1 MPELPLTFIA
11 SEIKMTFNFP
21 LMFRMMAKSIFAYHK
36 TGGRFSVKRILFTV
50 TFPFWYG
57 FLELVNWTCLIL
69 DEILFPAYRQMPVT
83 RPVFIVGFPRSGTTY
98 LHRLLDGDH
107 DLFTSLKLWE
117 IIFAPSI
124 LQKKFFRLL
133 GKLDRMMGKPL
144 YRTAIRI
151 EGKLFEGSRKM
162 HKISHFEAE
171 EDEIILMH
179 IFSSLFLAFMFP
191 FEDMDAF
198 GRFDTDV
205 TPVRRAKIMGFYKKC
220 VQRHLYV
227 FGPNKHFLSKNPASS
242 SKINAIY
249 ETFPDAKIIC
259 MVRHPFEAIPSAISW
274 VSYGFNQF
282 NTADQQVLTDR
293 ILRLMS
299 PWYTYPLA
307 ELDKRPESSQM
318 IEKYDDLVSNPA
330 AFVKRVYLRFGFS
343 ISTAF
348 DAFLLTESEK
358 AKKYKSRH
366 DYSLGGYG
374 LDAHKIASDFKPV
387 FERFSFPAGKK
398 TAP

>member
-1 MPELPLTFIA
+1 
-11 SEIKMTFNFP
+11 MTFNFS

-36 TGGRFSVKRILFTV
+36 TGGRLNVKRILFTV

-57 FLELVNWTCLIL
+57 FLELVNWTCLLL
-69 DEILFPAYRQMPVT
+69 DEILFPAYRQTAVT

-98 LHRLLDGDH
+98 LHRLIDNDQ
-107 DLFTSLKLWE
+107 DQFTSLKLWE

-124 LQKKFFRLL
+124 LQKKFFLLL

-144 YRTAIRI
+144 YRAVIHI
-151 EGKLFEGSRKM
+151 EGKVFEGSRKM

-191 FEDMDAF
+191 FEEMDAF
-198 GRFDTDV
+198 GRFDTEV
-205 TPVRRAKIMGFYKKC
+205 PPKHRQKIMRFYKKC

-227 FGPNKHFLSKNPASS
+227 FGPEKHFLSKNPASS

-249 ETFPDAKIIC
+249 GTFPDAKIIC

-282 NTADQQVLTDR
+282 NTVDQQILTDR

-299 PWYTYPLA
+299 PWYTYPIQ
-307 ELDKRPESSQM
+307 ELDKRPEASKM
-318 IEKYDDLVSNPA
+318 IEKYDDLVGDPA
-330 AFVKRVYLRFGFS
+330 EFVKRLYLRFGFAAS
-343 ISTAF
+343 APF
-348 DAFLLTESEK
+348 NDFLTKESGK
-358 AKKYKSRH
+358 AKYYKSRH
-366 DYSLGGYG
+366 DYSLAEYG
-374 LDAHKIASDFKPV
+374 LDKNKIVSDFKSV
-387 FERFSFPAGKK
+387 FKQFSFWP
-398 TAP
+398 

>member
-1 MPELPLTFIA
+1 ML
-11 SEIKMTFNFP
+11 FNFS

-36 TGGRFSVKRILFTV
+36 TGGRLSVKRILFTV

-57 FLELVNWTCLIL
+57 FLELVNWTCLIA
-69 DEILFPAYRQMPVT
+69 DEILFPAYRHTAVT

-98 LHRLLDGDH
+98 LHRLLDNDQ
-107 DLFTSLKLWE
+107 DQFTSLKLWE

-124 LQKKFFRLL
+124 LQKKFFLFL
-133 GKLDRMMGKPL
+133 GKLDRLLGKPL
-144 YRTAIRI
+144 YRAAIRI
-151 EGKLFEGSRKM
+151 EDKLFEGSRKM

-191 FEDMDAF
+191 FEDMDVF
-198 GRFDTDV
+198 GRFDTEV
-205 TPVRRAKIMGFYKKC
+205 PLAQRQKIMRFYKKC

-227 FGPNKHFLSKNPASS
+227 FGPDKHFLSKNPASS

-282 NTADQQVLTDR
+282 NTVDQQILTDR
-293 ILRLMS
+293 ILHLMS
-299 PWYTYPLA
+299 PWYTYPLT
-307 ELDKRPESSQM
+307 ELDKRPESSKM
-318 IEKYDDLVSNPA
+318 IEKYEDLVSDPA
-330 AFVKRVYLRFGFS
+330 AFVKRLYLRFGFAASS
-343 ISTAF
+343 IF
-348 DAFLLTESEK
+348 NDFLIRESEK
-358 AKKYKSRH
+358 AKQYKSSH
-366 DYSLGGYG
+366 DYSMSGYG
-374 LDAHKIASDFKPV
+374 LIADRIAEDFKPV
-387 FERFSFPAGKK
+387 FERFSFR
-398 TAP
+398 TEL